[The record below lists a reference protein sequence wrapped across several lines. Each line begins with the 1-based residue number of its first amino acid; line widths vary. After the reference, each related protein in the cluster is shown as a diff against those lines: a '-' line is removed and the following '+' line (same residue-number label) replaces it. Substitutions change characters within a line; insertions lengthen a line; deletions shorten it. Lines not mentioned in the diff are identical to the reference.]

1 VVVTERMPSTDEERA
16 RRALATLESPA
27 ADPRFRAA
35 LKRAF
40 VAGELQPARAPVERP
55 VPAPTRMPSWWR
67 PPVLTWA
74 APAFAMAA
82 LALAMVIAD
91 RGPQWE
97 VMAAAGTGVAIVD
110 GHPVA
115 MNQRDD
121 LRRRIHAGARVR
133 VPEGGALEL
142 MSRGNLGLHLEPG
155 ADVTIPAVPGRWF
168 ARAVEGQIRSGV
180 MRITSLDRF
189 HGARLMIVSPEAQV
203 QVMGTTLSVI
213 REPQGTCVCVL
224 EGTVQVGPR
233 GGAMVSVPGGER
245 RFIFNDGRAPES
257 AEMRPTEVS
266 PLGEFH
272 EKCAAMPGR

>member
-1 VVVTERMPSTDEERA
+1 VVVTEPSAEEERG
-16 RRALATLESPA
+16 RRALETLESPP

-40 VAGELQPARAPVERP
+40 VAGEIAPAREFVERP
-55 VPAPTRMPSWWR
+55 APSRTRMPSWWR

-74 APAFAMAA
+74 APAFTMAA
-82 LALAMVIAD
+82 LAIGMVIAD

-97 VMAAAGTGVAIVD
+97 VMVASGTGIVIVD
-110 GHPVA
+110 DHPVS
-115 MNQRDD
+115 MNHGDE
-121 LRRRIHAGARVR
+121 LRRRVHAGARVR
-133 VPEGGALEL
+133 VPEDGSLEL

-180 MRITSLDRF
+180 MRITSLDHF
-189 HGARLMIVSPEAQV
+189 HGARLTILSPEARV
-203 QVMGTTLSVI
+203 QVTGTTLSVI
-213 REPQGTCVCVL
+213 REPQGTCICVL

-233 GGAMVSVPGGER
+233 DGAMVSVPHGER

-257 AEMRPTEVS
+257 AEMRPTEVA
-266 PLGEFH
+266 PLGDFH
-272 EKCAAMPGR
+272 EKCAAMPRR